1 MGGKVVFLYSHG
13 GLKYSPI
20 RTETVWLRYAV
31 SGYMENADGDKNRK
45 KDKENMKQK
54 NRWMGMVLCGV
65 VLLTSSCGAK
75 AGSAP
80 SLAAASASVSSAA
93 AVEPEAES
101 AEQQSAARSQ
111 AAEDQPASEA
121 APAASAVP
129 AASAESASLETQP
142 AAASASASSAAAAEP
157 EAESAEQ
164 QSAAHSQAA
173 EDQPAS
179 EAAPAAP
186 TAPMEPAS
194 LEAARKYV
202 GKDVAKLYAAI
213 GEPRGSEYV
222 SSCLGDGED
231 GILYYD
237 GFTVTTYREN
247 GKETVE
253 DAY

>member
-101 AEQQSAARSQ
+101 AEQQSAA
-111 AAEDQPASEA
+111 
-121 APAASAVP
+121 
-129 AASAESASLETQP
+129 
-142 AAASASASSAAAAEP
+142 
-157 EAESAEQ
+157 
-164 QSAAHSQAA
+164 HSQAA

-186 TAPMEPAS
+186 AAPMEPAS

>member
-121 APAASAVP
+121 APAAP
-129 AASAESASLETQP
+129 A
-142 AAASASASSAAAAEP
+142 
-157 EAESAEQ
+157 
-164 QSAAHSQAA
+164 
-173 EDQPAS
+173 
-179 EAAPAAP
+179 
-186 TAPMEPAS
+186 APMEPAS